1 MSSGELSAWPREALV
16 SSQEGGP
23 LSKDTALTVFQLVVL
38 EDHGPKWLRVPTG
51 RHHQLHREASHPIVL
66 APSARALGPL
76 QLLPYSSL
84 ECLQVWKRN
93 PVGSVIH

>member
-16 SSQEGGP
+16 SSREGGP

-38 EDHGPKWLRVPTG
+38 EDHGPKWLCVPTG
-51 RHHQLHREASHPIVL
+51 CFGELPREASHPIVL

-76 QLLPYSSL
+76 QLLRYSSL
-84 ECLQVWKRN
+84 ECLRVWKRN
-93 PVGSVIH
+93 TVGSGIH